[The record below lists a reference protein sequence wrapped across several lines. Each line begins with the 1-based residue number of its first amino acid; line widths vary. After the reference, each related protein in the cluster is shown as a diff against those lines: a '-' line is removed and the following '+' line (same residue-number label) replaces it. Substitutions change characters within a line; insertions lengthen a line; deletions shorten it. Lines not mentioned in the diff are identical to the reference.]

1 MIKFREEKNYLKMI
15 SVLAQITTSIDPHE
29 DIVKL
34 TNIYYPLFVDKNGNQ
49 NTFQKSCKD
58 PDQITD
64 EEQIL
69 CKTLIN
75 NEGYTLNKHCKN
87 KQNVCLQIKD
97 EKSNQ
102 IHNKMKFLHSQCLPH
117 EAYIMALIY
126 IDRASKLN
134 QKLLLNSSNVISIAL
149 GFVIIAAKFIESETE
164 IYNKPSK
171 PLISF
176 SKEYQRNCSS
186 QDCECQTVITQPP
199 LNINKMKFIELELL
213 SLINFEA
220 FVSKQEYDLYQKKLN
235 KLFSS
240 QIRELELERR
250 YRNTKD
256 YLKIEE
262 SKILKRNG
270 MDYDSQFDP
279 FNIIRDSN

>member
-69 CKTLIN
+69 CKTLMN
-75 NEGYTLNKHCKN
+75 NEGYTQNKHCKN
-87 KQNVCLQIKD
+87 KQNIWLQIKD

-102 IHNKMKFLHSQCLPH
+102 IHNKMKFLHSQCS
-117 EAYIMALIY
+117 IQT
-126 IDRASKLN
+126 N

-171 PLISF
+171 PLISL

-220 FVSKQEYDLYQKKLN
+220 FVSKQEYDSYQKKLN

-262 SKILKRNG
+262 SKNLKRNG
-270 MDYDSQFDP
+270 MDYDTQFDP